1 MGCRGPRCQ
10 AGCRA
15 RSAPTGRGIL
25 RGRFWDWR
33 CAPRCAVRSVG
44 TSSGSG
50 ARTGPG
56 LPTGRY
62 VRQQELHPAIV
73 GLRRNQT
80 AVSGSRCRPDPRH
93 PAGALGHQEPSA
105 LVRDVTLVG
114 AAPKCAPA
122 PQPRSWLRCAVT
134 IRVIRL
140 AGETNIASR
149 PCVAMPSTHQVR

>member
-33 CAPRCAVRSVG
+33 CAPRCAVRSVC

-80 AVSGSRCRPDPRH
+80 AASGSRCRPDPRH

-105 LVRDVTLVG
+105 LVRDVTLAGDRSQVRTG
-114 AAPKCAPA
+114 AAPQIMAA
-122 PQPRSWLRCAVT
+122 LRCDHPCDPVGW
-134 IRVIRL
+134 RNQYR
-140 AGETNIASR
+140 SR